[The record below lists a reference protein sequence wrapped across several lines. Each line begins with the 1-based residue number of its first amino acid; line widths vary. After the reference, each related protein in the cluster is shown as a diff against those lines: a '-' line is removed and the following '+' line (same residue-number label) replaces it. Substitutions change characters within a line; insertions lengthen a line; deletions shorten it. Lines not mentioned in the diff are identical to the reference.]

1 MAYNKSPPSRGEWGR
16 AAQMSIL
23 SLKSMGGIRDFGSQ
37 IYKEIITAQTF
48 KQKIWHMTTSSEILL
63 KIVRGEETKKRV
75 AFRGRGADVRRLGH
89 NSFFG
94 GCLRFAEILDD
105 EAHLACRIPF

>member
-1 MAYNKSPPSRGEWGR
+1 
-16 AAQMSIL
+16 
-23 SLKSMGGIRDFGSQ
+23 
-37 IYKEIITAQTF
+37 
-48 KQKIWHMTTSSEILL
+48 MTTSSEILL
-63 KIVRGEETKKRV
+63 KIVKGGETKKRV